1 MSKVHNMTDKTRK
14 TVYVTRRK
22 NATKILVPAG
32 FVSKK
37 KREQSCRLNV
47 YPCRDVVLMKQV
59 GCAALIHQWLKAQ
72 LTEQFASDI
81 IVVVNSPL
89 LFE

>member
-1 MSKVHNMTDKTRK
+1 MSIH
-14 TVYVTRRK
+14 
-22 NATKILVPAG
+22 A
-32 FVSKK
+32 
-37 KREQSCRLNV
+37 E
-47 YPCRDVVLMKQV
+47 MKQV

-81 IVVVNSPL
+81 VVVVNTPL

>member
-1 MSKVHNMTDKTRK
+1 MIYHIRHQKK
-14 TVYVTRRK
+14 K
-22 NATKILVPAG
+22 NATKILVLAG
-32 FVSKK
+32 FVSKE

-47 YPCRDVVLMKQV
+47 YPCRDVVLMEQV

-81 IVVVNSPL
+81 VVFVNTPL